1 MPLMRLRDDDKP
13 LLVTGVMLV
22 LIAVC
27 SLIALWRC
35 SQ

>member
-1 MPLMRLRDDDKP
+1 MMRWRDDDKP

-22 LIAVC
+22 MIALGA
-27 SLIALWRC
+27 LIALWRC